1 MEYEQ
6 QIRSITNERNALN
19 KENVEL
25 RRVNKELQQQI
36 QIINERYHSEQSRE
50 EELKEELQQAYIK
63 IDEIKAKEKK
73 LMANYRKLEKE
84 SENKLINQELPRRA
98 AP

>member
-1 MEYEQ
+1 M
-6 QIRSITNERNALN
+6 
-19 KENVEL
+19 
-25 RRVNKELQQQI
+25 NKELQQQI